1 MGESG
6 RADRTVSNSLMGCML
21 EWDSV
26 GLASW
31 GKGGNLS
38 LRLRIIGAMFVE
50 GILPLRVC
58 MSLLIEVDKEWK
70 EIKTRDARLRS
81 SWED

>member
-1 MGESG
+1 
-6 RADRTVSNSLMGCML
+6 MGCIL

-26 GLASW
+26 ELASW

-38 LRLRIIGAMFVE
+38 FRLRIIGGMFVE

-58 MSLLIEVDKEWK
+58 MSLLIEVDKE
-70 EIKTRDARLRS
+70 
-81 SWED
+81 